1 METGPIPLSNR
12 RHKFVCTSIIL
23 FGLIS
28 LFSIN
33 KASGSSWQDRMLISL
48 NSVRTEKSLPPL
60 KMCRPLVE
68 AAQKFAQTMANQ
80 NFYSHTGRDGSTPGS
95 RIQKAGYNWMKAQGG
110 ASVAENIAAGQK
122 SVSEVIKAWSE
133 SKPHYKNMTSDE
145 FTHVGFGMATNPK
158 SKYKKYWVQNFG
170 SGATC

>member
-1 METGPIPLSNR
+1 METGPIQLSNR
-12 RHKFVCTSIIL
+12 RYKFLCTSILL
-23 FGLIS
+23 FSLIS
-28 LFSIN
+28 PYSIN
-33 KASGSSWQDRMLISL
+33 KAIASSWQDRMLISL
-48 NSVRTEKSLPPL
+48 NLVRAEKSLPPL
-60 KMCRPLVE
+60 KMCRPLVGV
-68 AAQKFAQTMANQ
+68 AQKFAQTMANQ

-122 SVSEVIKAWSE
+122 SVDEVMKAWSK

-145 FTHVGFGMATNPK
+145 FTHAGFGMATNPK